1 MSHRRPLARRKGL
14 RRYRKLFVV
23 STEGSKTEPQYF
35 DLLNSKSA
43 AVHIHCLGRRRGQS
57 PERVLAAMDK
67 YMKEVRPKR
76 KKRRDDRDDFEAW
89 LVIDRDQWE
98 MDEIDQLHSWAR
110 SHPNTHLAVSYPCF
124 EYWLLLHF
132 EDGDRVTGPQECID
146 RLKKHLPG
154 YDKGVN
160 SSDTSTDMI
169 RAAVERAK
177 RRHQSQGYPA
187 IPNAFGSTVYKL
199 VENILNSANE
209 KGQIPSTDHPLH

>member
-76 KKRRDDRDDFEAW
+76 KKRRDDRDDFGAW

-154 YDKGVN
+154 YDKGVQLQRYIYGHDQGR
-160 SSDTSTDMI
+160 SRAGQKATSIAGLSRDTQRLRFDSI
-169 RAAVERAK
+169 QACREY
-177 RRHQSQGYPA
+177 S
-187 IPNAFGSTVYKL
+187 
-199 VENILNSANE
+199 E
-209 KGQIPSTDHPLH
+209 